1 MNKSPLIEMAEYHEG
16 QSAYALEYHTR
27 NVQARSTHQLYLQK
41 AAKHANDAR
50 ILRAAAAVIEAHYS
64 HVDGRNLPAS
74 LHPDTWHMC
83 DIKVRRNG
91 RDEYFEGDWLKNV
104 AKELAVL
111 EAACKEGLK

>member
-1 MNKSPLIEMAEYHEG
+1 MRENPLIELAEEF
-16 QSAYALEYHTR
+16 EYDADL
-27 NVQARSTHQLYLQK
+27 VIDLPE
-41 AAKHANDAR
+41 AANCELRKAR
-50 ILRAAAAVIEAHYS
+50 ILRTAAAVIEAHYS

-104 AKELAVL
+104 ASALADH
-111 EAACKEGLK
+111 EDACREEGK